1 MAFGCCEALGQE
13 AISEPKTSA
22 PRIGQV
28 TETLTLSKTGGGSEK
43 VLVEL
48 DDWRFDPGN
57 TEMSMPSGG
66 ATIIAVSNGSVSVTM
81 EGTDEDFRHR
91 RLLERSIRIE
101 ADGYGQPTG
110 AGRDL
115 AHDHGGAGPRP
126 LILDVCS
133 SRRIVPGEGRL
144 DGLDWPAA
152 LRSHTP
158 LARRRE

>member
-1 MAFGCCEALGQE
+1 MHYVRKTTTSGHHVVEANWSFAAGVFGCVMAFGCCEALGQE

-81 EGTDEDFRHR
+81 EGTTKTFDTGDYWSVPSGSKLTVTVNPPARGAILR
-91 RLLERSIRIE
+91 TI
-101 ADGYGQPTG
+101 TG
-110 AGRDL
+110 A
-115 AHDHGGAGPRP
+115 
-126 LILDVCS
+126 
-133 SRRIVPGEGRL
+133 
-144 DGLDWPAA
+144 PAPA
-152 LRSHTP
+152 P
-158 LARRRE
+158 